1 MFRVEFTGDCQ
12 CCYLGCIDSFYLNTL
27 SPRILVLTGV
37 LTVGLLSANWPS
49 MSMLQV
55 SVTGPVSY
63 KGLCW
68 DGDGGSGLPAP
79 VLLGEGSSVC
89 LQSLK

>member
-1 MFRVEFTGDCQ
+1 M
-12 CCYLGCIDSFYLNTL
+12 
-27 SPRILVLTGV
+27 
-37 LTVGLLSANWPS
+37 GLLSANWPS

-68 DGDGGSGLPAP
+68 GGGGESGLPAP